1 MSENEKRDQEQQPT
15 VSRYYHEGMMEKM
28 TRIIR
33 WLILALVAV
42 LVAGLLYAYATNQ
55 SWMKYV
61 SQIQEGGTQTIAEE
75 VNNAGVHEQP
85 DQGTD

>member
-1 MSENEKRDQEQQPT
+1 MSENEKTVQEQEPT

-28 TRIIR
+28 ARIIR

-61 SQIQEGGTQTIAEE
+61 SQMQDGPQTVAEE
-75 VNNAGVHEQP
+75 VIDAGVYEQP
-85 DQGTD
+85 NEGAD